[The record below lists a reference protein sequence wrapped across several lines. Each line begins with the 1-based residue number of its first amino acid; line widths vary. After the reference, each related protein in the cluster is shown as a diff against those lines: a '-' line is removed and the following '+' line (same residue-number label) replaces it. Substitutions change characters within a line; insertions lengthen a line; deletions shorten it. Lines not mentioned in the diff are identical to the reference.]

1 MRVSSG
7 ASARAGT
14 RDPPPARKHS
24 AFTRRG
30 AMAPDGMAIAIHPTY
45 DAVTRSHEGM
55 NAQTRDVIVSGAAL
69 LLLVGLLAG
78 SDHRVRD
85 WFADITAA
93 PVSTQVVRASTEM
106 TSVAL
111 TFADA
116 VTAHATLTIFV
127 VAGTILVACMLRT

>member
-1 MRVSSG
+1 
-7 ASARAGT
+7 
-14 RDPPPARKHS
+14 
-24 AFTRRG
+24 
-30 AMAPDGMAIAIHPTY
+30 
-45 DAVTRSHEGM
+45 M

-85 WFADITAA
+85 WFADSHAG
-93 PVSTQVVRASTEM
+93 PVSPRVARASAEL

-111 TFADA
+111 TFSDA
-116 VTAHATLTIFV
+116 VTAHAMLTLFV